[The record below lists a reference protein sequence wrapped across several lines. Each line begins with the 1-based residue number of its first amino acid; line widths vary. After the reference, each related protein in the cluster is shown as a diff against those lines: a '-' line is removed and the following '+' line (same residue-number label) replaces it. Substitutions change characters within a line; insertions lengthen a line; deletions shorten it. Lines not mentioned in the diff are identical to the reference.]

1 MPPLGLSVD
10 AAAIVAGVLGA
21 GSCSSS
27 PSLSSSS
34 SSSLSVL
41 VAQGSPN
48 FVGGMSETTN
58 TAAAVKKKK
67 NTSSQSEGSPPSASA
82 SKPKKNKDKMNK
94 TREEGVATQ
103 SPLLKIAQ
111 QQSPS
116 SSYSNVVV
124 GTSLDATANRF
135 IKRHATDDGSEEG
148 RETKKPRA
156 MDDHQ
161 SEVSGASRSP
171 TLHGALP
178 NQIQATFGANAA
190 SSQMATSLP
199 TGAAANNNNSDLIR
213 LLLSSPPNNNNTG
226 ALPSSSSSPAT
237 AAASSSSGGTGA
249 AAAADLLRERALRAE
264 ISARE
269 LLQRKALEQAAS
281 TANAYYNLSR
291 TTAARNSHPNQ
302 QQQQQLGSLSNSYP
316 SGGGGTVGGGGGPGG
331 NHPVC
336 FGGIGDIDLSM
347 YANLRSEI
355 PGLPAQYAAY
365 AGQGQTGLGTSNL
378 FGGYRFPVSAGGFG
392 YGMAG
397 VPSLPP
403 NSFLMPPMVQVDP
416 NAAAQS
422 QSLSSLLL
430 QLQAAQAASSAAPSG
445 AASNVPAPATAASPN
460 LGRSMASSYQSGS
473 PQVAGNSQVTTTVVP
488 GSNSQAA
495 RMDDTSDLPASAL
508 IIPPCDEDRVLPF
521 SSRPMYKLGMEEDPN
536 WLSEFHCFVRSELI
550 EVFRASHEDCK
561 ARNNAIGHHQV
572 GIRCRFCAHISSN
585 ARAGRSSAFPSSL
598 RQIYQSFTMMLR
610 DHFGNCEAM
619 PRATQDKFLALKDK
633 PSQGATDSKRYWV
646 YSAMKIG
653 LADSRKGIVVT
664 EQTRAQGAAAP
675 PFGTS
680 PEQQDADDAVKDV
693 SLVLESDRN
702 IISEFL
708 FLLMSQSQLVRLTE
722 AERVGNRRSLRL
734 GLPGF
739 GCRHCCEHRRL
750 GLCRMFPARR
760 RTLPSKVSD
769 LYDHLRRCTVCPS
782 QVKERLES
790 LHHQMNT
797 GFHADQGGD
806 REFFDRVWNRLGH
819 SKP

>member
-1 MPPLGLSVD
+1 
-10 AAAIVAGVLGA
+10 
-21 GSCSSS
+21 
-27 PSLSSSS
+27 
-34 SSSLSVL
+34 
-41 VAQGSPN
+41 
-48 FVGGMSETTN
+48 
-58 TAAAVKKKK
+58 
-67 NTSSQSEGSPPSASA
+67 
-82 SKPKKNKDKMNK
+82 MNK
-94 TREEGVATQ
+94 AREEGVATQ

-111 QQSPS
+111 QQHQQQQQSPS
-116 SSYSNVVV
+116 SSYADVV

-135 IKRHATDDGSEEG
+135 IKRHAADDGSEEG
-148 RETKKPRA
+148 RREPKKPRA
-156 MDDHQ
+156 IDDRQ
-161 SEVSGASRSP
+161 EASGASSRSP

-178 NQIQATFGANAA
+178 NQLQATFGANAA
-190 SSQMATSLP
+190 VSSQVTTSLP
-199 TGAAANNNNSDLIR
+199 PGAAANNNNNTDLIR

-237 AAASSSSGGTGA
+237 AVASSSSGGTGA

-291 TTAARNSHPNQ
+291 TTAARNHNHPN
-302 QQQQQLGSLSNSYP
+302 QQQQLGSLSNSYP
-316 SGGGGTVGGGGGPGG
+316 SGGGSAAGGPGG
-331 NHPVC
+331 NHPVGIG
-336 FGGIGDIDLSM
+336 GGIGDIDLSL

-365 AGQGQTGLGTSNL
+365 AGQGQAGFGTSNL
-378 FGGYRFPVSAGGFG
+378 FGGFRFPVSAGGFG

-397 VPSLPP
+397 MSSLPP

-445 AASNVPAPATAASPN
+445 AASNVQAAPAAAAASPN
-460 LGRSMASSYQSGS
+460 LGRSMASYQSGS
-473 PQVAGNSQVTTTVVP
+473 PQVAGNSQVTTTTVMP

-495 RMDDTSDLPASAL
+495 RMDDTSDLPTSAL
-508 IIPPCDEDRVLPF
+508 SIPPCDEDRVLPF
-521 SSRPMYKLGMEEDPN
+521 SSRPMYTLGMEEDPN

-561 ARNNAIGHHQV
+561 TRNNAIGHHQV

-693 SLVLESDRN
+693 SLVLESDRS

-739 GCRHCCEHRRL
+739 GCRHCCQHRRL